1 MPPDNRAASGSAP
14 GPSKKRS
21 TAPKRNAIA
30 CLRCK
35 ERKARCVPAP
45 PGSSPVPTCT
55 NCLGASKECIY
66 LDRTPNEI
74 FLLEY
79 VSQLESRCAALE
91 MELRKNNPKSQ
102 FATDHIPA
110 PVEAR
115 EAAVDKLNTVYPS
128 GPPRPTSENAEIG
141 PSTAPGTNAQTA
153 ATPLAQ
159 VNDDLTKKGESQSDE
174 GDADEGDEADFA
186 LGIGMLSLGG
196 GEEPVYV
203 GPSSGVNWARVCAS
217 ALKRPQGRSQPS
229 HLSRFN
235 YLAPPELASVKSALE
250 YTLHHPTPP
259 LPPPTL
265 AAHYL
270 NLVYDHVQARYG
282 CFDWQTV
289 RFWHENREAICQGRP
304 LWGVGTGQDER
315 RSLGAFFLWL
325 CYGYGARLSE
335 GENLPGAVNHEVYYN
350 AAVACLSTLT
360 SHHSLAT
367 VQALVLLTIYGFRH
381 PTAEVSVWQVGGLS
395 MRTAVE
401 IGLHRRTRS
410 KAEREK
416 DPRRYEMKK
425 RVFWAVYS
433 LDRMMSA
440 QLGRPSGIQDRDID
454 VELPLNVDV
463 DFNQPKALAAMQSKQ
478 SEMMGSRRPGD
489 EYAKGYGP
497 VTSMTSAIHNI
508 RLNQLK
514 QMITD
519 AIYRLD
525 KPLRPTNDLYSPE
538 RQAIPE
544 VDILLE
550 RLDQWRACHPNPP
563 PGSQIP
569 MLPKE
574 HWELEYHNCVQMLLR
589 PIIAS
594 RKAGRRY
601 VALCLESAAALC
613 ETQYHYLQPPVHHSK
628 LPTWRFYRIFLAGMT
643 LLHILTTFPA
653 ELTEIELRRAEG
665 GIRQC
670 EAALSIWGERFRGA
684 KRHEKLFK
692 ELVGAWET
700 RRTEEVTSGGDL
712 QTSAFATPMSST
724 PSAQNRGRPK
734 PLQPPSSSNKQP
746 PAPPAAHD
754 PPVDIMSQFLHL
766 VNNSQSAPQP
776 TQLCGK
782 EVPTQM
788 QSLFGADVACSG
800 GAGVRQSEA
809 LAQEQKAKELLDAA
823 GFDMRRLGMHSGMAQ
838 MANSGAS
845 GAGRPPPD
853 TWTQASADGS
863 GAEWGSDV
871 AMDSGG
877 PTFGNDGGLGIKEDF
892 FSLISS
898 FGIDTDTQTPL
909 LPMDGSDPT
918 FDFSAAQLGLPNV
931 NYSSDPS
938 SNTFNPMTHDA
949 QINHASMPPWTQ
961 SLASIN
967 TGFNGFG
974 GFDTLGQGMSLGS
987 TGGSMQQGG
996 GGFGMGVASD
1006 PNMGMSDWA
1015 LFDSIG
1021 NNSRQR
1027 AGASRSGNTNDTS
1040 EEKAPQW
1047 TMSGTRF

>member
-14 GPSKKRS
+14 GASKKRS

-55 NCLGASKECIY
+55 NCLGARKECIY

-91 MELRKNNPKSQ
+91 MELRKHNPKSQ
-102 FATDHIPA
+102 FASDHIPA

-128 GPPRPTSENAEIG
+128 GPPRSASDNAEAG
-141 PSTAPGTNAQTA
+141 PSTAQGNSAQAA
-153 ATPLAQ
+153 ATPLARF
-159 VNDDLTKKGESQSDE
+159 DDDSGKKGESGQSDE

-186 LGIGMLSLGG
+186 LGMGMLSLGG

-410 KAEREK
+410 KAERDK

-478 SEMMGSRRPGD
+478 SELMGSKRPGD
-489 EYAKGYGP
+489 EYANGYGP

-514 QMITD
+514 QMVTD

-525 KPLRPTNDLYSPE
+525 KPLRPTNDVYSPE
-538 RQAIPE
+538 RQSITE

-550 RLDQWRACHPNPP
+550 RLDQWRACHPDPP
-563 PGSQIP
+563 PDSQVP

-594 RKAGRRY
+594 RKAGKQY
-601 VALCLESAAALC
+601 VGLCLESAVALC
-613 ETQYHYLQPPVHHSK
+613 ETQWQYLQPPVHHSK
-628 LPTWRFYRIFLAGMT
+628 LSTWRFYRIFLAGMT
-643 LLHILTTFPA
+643 LLHILTTFPTD
-653 ELTEIELRRAEG
+653 LTEVELHRAEG
-665 GIRQC
+665 GIRKC
-670 EAALSIWGERFRGA
+670 EAALGIWGERFRGA

-692 ELVGAWET
+692 ELVDAWET
-700 RRTEEVTSGGDL
+700 RTKETTSGGDL
-712 QTSAFATPMSST
+712 QTSAFATSST
-724 PSAQNRGRPK
+724 PSVHNRGRPR
-734 PLQPPSSSNKQP
+734 PLQPPSSSGQQQSAQAT
-746 PAPPAAHD
+746 APE

-766 VNNSQSAPQP
+766 VNNSHSTPQP
-776 TQLCGK
+776 TQLNGK
-782 EVPTQM
+782 ELPTQM
-788 QSLFGADVACSG
+788 QALFGADVACSG
-800 GAGVRQSEA
+800 GAGLRQSEG
-809 LAQEQKAKELLDAA
+809 LAQEQKARELLDAA
-823 GFDMRRLGMHSGMAQ
+823 GFDMRRLGMYTGMAP
-838 MANSGAS
+838 MANLGARQTS
-845 GAGRPPPD
+845 PDKWGR
-853 TWTQASADGS
+853 TGADGN
-863 GAEWGSDV
+863 GAEWTSDV
-871 AMDSGG
+871 TMHSAG

-909 LPMDGSDPT
+909 LPMDGSDPA
-918 FDFSAAQLGLPNV
+918 FDFSAAQLGMSNV
-931 NYSSDPS
+931 NYNYDPS
-938 SNTFNPMTHDA
+938 PNAFDPMSH
-949 QINHASMPPWTQ
+949 NSASAPPWAQ

-967 TGFNGFG
+967 TSFNGFG
-974 GFDTLGQGMSLGS
+974 GYNTLGQGMNLG
-987 TGGSMQQGG
+987 TAGGSLQSGG
-996 GGFGMGVASD
+996 GMGTGTASD

-1015 LFDSIG
+1015 LFDCIG
-1021 NNSRQR
+1021 NNSRQK
-1027 AGASRSGNTNDTS
+1027 GETSRSGNTNDSS
-1040 EEKAPQW
+1040 EETVPQW
-1047 TMSGTRF
+1047 GMSGTR